1 MGKIKF
7 NLVLFLLFNLCS
19 IIQLEETVNELNIE
33 VLYYYVYNDN
43 EIGKKGVLALKT
55 SFYDENNIFDI
66 MDIES
71 NTVFKAFISK
81 ESQETYEINCRLV
94 KFREEPLYIF
104 CNIDENIPK
113 GEYQIY
119 FNSINFMYKNN
130 IINIFSYGP
139 SNFNKLD
146 DEIPFLY
153 SDVQNIT
160 VEDDSDSIE
169 IKFNII
175 VYNNEKLVIS
185 KGNDRFNS
193 VNNFDSY
200 QKKNNELICNL
211 SKNKLLEIMKSSND
225 SFEMAYIGNSY
236 IPGVFDFVREFY
248 INFNN
253 VEKKDVFVGITKLL
267 ENQAGK
273 GSFITYETNVTNIP
287 NNLLGGKGF
296 NLEFDSYDSL
306 CFFRKYDNS
315 PLLIICNIHHIGKNT
330 FLKEIKNE
338 IIFKEENIKYNF
350 RIQPFNI
357 KEIIYYNYKSF
368 AIQFSYPEVLD
379 FTKQDNLTI
388 VYIIYPNSDYIPS
401 LKLNKD
407 AYELKCNREFI
418 ITLKC
423 IVPKSHFKGKKS
435 GYYSTIVS
443 DKSIAYEIPPV
454 KVILNESNESNNQNK
469 PKSNTLAIILS
480 VLGVIIL
487 LVAIFLLYLYLR
499 KKNITKNDIE
509 QGTSKE
515 GLLSANELLS

>member
-7 NLVLFLLFNLCS
+7 NLTLFLFFNLCS

-43 EIGKKGVLALKT
+43 EIGKKGVLALRT
-55 SFYDENNIFDI
+55 SFYDDNNIFDI
-66 MDIES
+66 IDIES
-71 NTVFKAFISK
+71 NTVFKTFVSK
-81 ESQETYEINCRLV
+81 ASQETYEINCRLV

-119 FNSINFMYKNN
+119 FNSINFMYNN
-130 IINIFSYGP
+130 NSINIFSDAP
-139 SNFNKLD
+139 TNFKKLD
-146 DEIPFLY
+146 NEIPFLY
-153 SDVQNIT
+153 SDIQNIT
-160 VEDDSDSIE
+160 VEEDRDSIE

-175 VYNNEKLVIS
+175 VYNNEKLVIFS
-185 KGNDRFNS
+185 GNNRFSFINS
-193 VNNFDSY
+193 FDSC

-225 SFEMAYIGNSY
+225 RFIIGYIGNSY
-236 IPGVFDFVREFY
+236 LPGYLDFIREFY
-248 INFNN
+248 INFYN
-253 VEKKDVFVGITKLL
+253 VDKKDVFVGISKLL

-273 GSFITYETNVTNIP
+273 ASFITYETNVTNIP
-287 NNLLGGKGF
+287 NNLLGGNGF
-296 NLEFDSYDSL
+296 NLEFDNYDSF

-315 PLLIICNIHHIGKNT
+315 PLLIICSIHNIGENT

-338 IIFKEENIKYNF
+338 IILKEEHIKYNF

-357 KEIIYYNYKSF
+357 KEIIYYNYNSF
-368 AIQFSYPEVLD
+368 ALHYSYPEILD

-388 VYIIYPNSDYIPS
+388 IYIIYPNNNYIPS

-407 AYELKCNREFI
+407 ADELECKLEFNI
-418 ITLKC
+418 SLIC
-423 IVPKSHFKGKKS
+423 VVPKSHFKGKKS
-435 GYYSTIVS
+435 GYYSTIIS
-443 DKSIAYEIPPV
+443 SKSIAYEIPPV
-454 KVILNESNESNNQNK
+454 KVILNESNDSNK

-515 GLLSANELLS
+515 GLLSTNELLS